1 MAKDGRGSLVFTYLL
16 SLLAKL
22 QSKPVQKFLILALAA
37 VVAAVVLATLARW
50 LRRRGKA
57 DGWPALALAVPG
69 NVLKV
74 LAALGLLAAI
84 SAHLRFQSG
93 EFARRRGG
101 VSQRAYDAVTTI
113 WGRPHVQREL
123 RVRAAYTT
131 VHYYDKDWLELD
143 AEKLKAASRPVGFRT
158 KWIEHPIPG
167 DPILQAEHDLTL
179 WPNYRRKGSGLYPGF
194 EVNCSFRYRVANL
207 SDRQVVADFAFPL
220 PEDQGMLDG
229 LSVTVDGKAI
239 DRELAIEDESLSWK
253 LHMAPRQEADVAVSY
268 HSRGLEYLRFEPG
281 CGRQLRKYRVR
292 MLCKNISPDQVNYP
306 IGCMTPTVKED
317 QGPSILLGWDL
328 DGAVTR
334 LGMGVI
340 VPRAKQGGSDV
351 ARLLEV
357 GPWGLVL
364 LLAMVLVTH
373 LAADRPLRPVALAL
387 LAVAYHLYCLLAAHL
402 GDYWPGLIGG
412 MLISAAAVTAIVALL
427 HMKSPDR
434 FGSRATPALF
444 VFFAVAY
451 PLMRTSTYDG
461 LLMSVLYVAML
472 TYTVVLIIRTRP
484 RTRGPQC

>member
-1 MAKDGRGSLVFTYLL
+1 MFTYLL
-16 SLLAKL
+16 SLLAKF
-22 QSKPVQKFLILALAA
+22 QSRPVQKLLILALA
-37 VVAAVVLATLARW
+37 VLVAAVVLATLARW
-50 LRRRGKA
+50 LRRRGRA
-57 DGWPALALAVPG
+57 EGWPALAVAVPG

-74 LAALGLLAAI
+74 LAALGLLAVI

-101 VSQRAYDAVTTI
+101 VSQRAYNAVKTI

-143 AEKLKAASRPVGFRT
+143 GEKLKATSRPVGFRT

-167 DPILQAEHDLTL
+167 DPILQAEHDVTL

-207 SDRQVVADFAFPL
+207 SDRQVVANFAFPL
-220 PEDQGMLDG
+220 PQGQGVLDG
-229 LSVTVDGKAI
+229 LSVTVDGKVI

-253 LHMAPRQEADVAVSY
+253 LSMGPRQEADVAVSY
-268 HSRGLEYLRFEPG
+268 HSRGLEYLRFDPG
-281 CGRQLRKYRVR
+281 SGRQLRKYRVR
-292 MLCKNISPDQVNYP
+292 MLCRGIAADQVNYP
-306 IGCMTPTVKED
+306 IGCMTPTEKKGE
-317 QGPSILLGWDL
+317 GPSTVLRWDL

-340 VPRAKQGGSDV
+340 VPRARTGGRDV
-351 ARLLEV
+351 ARVLAV

-373 LAADRPLRPVALAL
+373 LVADRPLRPVALAL
-387 LAVAYHLYCLLAAHL
+387 LAVAYHLCYLLTAHL
-402 GDYWPGLIGG
+402 GDYWPGLLGG
-412 MLISAAAVTAIVALL
+412 MLISAAATTAIVALL
-427 HMKSPDR
+427 HVKGPDR
-434 FGSRATPALF
+434 FSSRATLALL

-451 PLMRTSTYDG
+451 PLMRISTYDG

-472 TYTVVLIIRTRP
+472 AYTVVLIVRARP
-484 RTRGPQC
+484 RAQAPQA